1 MTMRRTVATRVRA
14 GKALRWSE
22 AARGRCDDDH
32 VDEIRDLLHAYCRA
46 ADRNDA
52 DALAECFTED
62 CLCDYGPDAPPQR
75 GREARRAAAARD
87 LALFEATSHLLGNVR
102 VAFDGPDRARVES
115 VVHAWHRPL
124 GGGTW
129 TLYAEYHDIVERT
142 GGRWLIAERR
152 LLVAGADGFPPDW
165 RFHNLKRV

>member
-22 AARGRCDDDH
+22 AARGRCDDDR
-32 VDEIRDLLHAYCRA
+32 VDEISALLHAYCRA

-52 DALAECFTED
+52 DALAECFTAD
-62 CLCDYGPDAPPQR
+62 CLCDYGPDAPPER

-87 LALFEATSHLLGNVR
+87 LALFSATSHLLGNITIEHDT
-102 VAFDGPDRARVES
+102 ADRARVTS

-124 GGGTW
+124 DGGTW
-129 TLYAEYHDIVERT
+129 ILYAEYHDLVVRMDA
-142 GGRWLIAERR
+142 GWLIAERR
-152 LLVAGADGFPPDW
+152 LVVAGADGFPPDW
-165 RFHNLKRV
+165 RFHPLPRT

>member
-1 MTMRRTVATRVRA
+1 MRR
-14 GKALRWSE
+14 GDD
-22 AARGRCDDDH
+22 GR
-32 VDEIRDLLHAYCRA
+32 VDEITELLHAYCRA

-62 CLCDYGPDAPPQR
+62 CVCDYGPDAPPER

-87 LALFEATSHLLGNVR
+87 LALFAATSHLLGNITIER
-102 VAFDGPDRARVES
+102 ETPDRARVAS

-124 GGGTW
+124 AGGSW
-129 TLYAEYHDIVERT
+129 TLYAEYHDVVVRT
-142 GGRWLIAERR
+142 DAGWRITERR
-152 LLVAGADGFPPDW
+152 LEVAGADGFPPDW

>member
-1 MTMRRTVATRVRA
+1 MRR
-14 GKALRWSE
+14 GDD
-22 AARGRCDDDH
+22 AR
-32 VDEIRDLLHAYCRA
+32 VDEITDLLHAYCRA

-52 DALAECFTED
+52 DALAACFTED
-62 CLCDYGPDAPPQR
+62 CVCDYGPDTPPER

-87 LALFEATSHLLGNVR
+87 LALFEATSHLLGNITI
-102 VAFDGPDRARVES
+102 AFKGDDRARVHS

-124 GGGTW
+124 GGGSW
-129 TLYAEYHDIVERT
+129 ILYAEYHDIVVRT

-165 RFHNLKRV
+165 HFHPLPRS